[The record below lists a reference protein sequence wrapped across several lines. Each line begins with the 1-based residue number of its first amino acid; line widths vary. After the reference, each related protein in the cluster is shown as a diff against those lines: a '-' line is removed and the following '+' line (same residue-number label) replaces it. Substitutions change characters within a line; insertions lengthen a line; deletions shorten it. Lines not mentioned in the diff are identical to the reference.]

1 MASHLLQRP
10 KELDVLQQF
19 HDRLNS
25 AIVDPNVFS
34 SHLIS
39 NGFVTQ
45 QTANNKMPLGI
56 PDYQKVG
63 NLLVV
68 VDSHIKSARVSGYE
82 QLKEKF
88 NTFLSI
94 LLELG
99 LSDIATQMEK
109 QCCMLID
116 STDII
121 IIHLAFQSVKVI
133 LLSLQM
139 ANKLPR

>member
-1 MASHLLQRP
+1 MASYLLQRP

-19 HDRLNS
+19 HATLNS

-39 NGFVTQ
+39 KGFMTQ

-56 PDYQKVG
+56 SDYQKVG
-63 NLLVV
+63 NLLGV

-82 QLKEKF
+82 RLKEKF

-99 LSDIATQMEK
+99 LGDTATQMEK
-109 QCCMLID
+109 QCCMLLD
-116 STDII
+116 S
-121 IIHLAFQSVKVI
+121 IIHLVYFSQ
-133 LLSLQM
+133 
-139 ANKLPR
+139 